1 MLTMKGEKIMKCLE
15 IKDGKGY
22 YLKATGEMC
31 PLDQMK
37 KEDLLFLLDI
47 ATSDTE
53 DFVMDDMKEKE
64 ISNQAHQIIYSNLFE
79 KFSDLLTNKNRFL
92 DESEQLYREALQKY
106 QV

>member
-37 KEDLLFLLDI
+37 
-47 ATSDTE
+47 
-53 DFVMDDMKEKE
+53 KE